1 MPITEFSRPVVYGK
15 RGMICSNSPLAASAG
30 LRVLQQGGNA
40 FDAALAVAAV
50 ETVTLVPLCGLGGD
64 SFILVH
70 EAASGPSSIGKV
82 TGINSSGVAAA
93 GATSD
98 YYWAQGHKTMPLEGP
113 HAVAVP
119 GEVAAWEEFHQ
130 RLCTVPF
137 AELLEPA
144 IAYAQDGF
152 PLSPGISRDL
162 AASVAKLAQ
171 FPASA
176 LLLLPNGEP
185 LGEGDTLVN
194 KDLATSLNLVAK
206 GGAEEFYR
214 GDLARRLVEGL
225 NASGGLFQ
233 EADFAS
239 HRADVYQPISTTYR
253 GHTVYQ
259 TRPPS
264 QGFLLLEML
273 NLLEEFPLGEVD
285 PGSPEGIHLMVEA
298 KKIAYA
304 DRNRLAADPLLVDW
318 PLDELISKEYADQ
331 RRGEIDPSKA
341 SSPAVRQ
348 PVEVEGDTTY
358 FCVADGDG
366 NAVSWVHSLSNAFGS
381 GFVAPGTGVMFNN
394 RAGRGFSLEPD
405 HPNIIAPGKRT
416 MHTLNCYMTTKD
428 GKPAIVGGTP
438 GGDVQPQV
446 GLQIL
451 TGLLDFGMGPQEAVE
466 APRWWS
472 FPGTD
477 PASINTPME
486 VRVEPGMPEDTI
498 RGLEALGHKVS
509 PRKPGVYDGK
519 VQLIVFDH
527 QRGVLMGASDPRGD
541 GQAAAL

>member
-1 MPITEFSRPVVYGK
+1 MPITEFCRPVVYGK
-15 RGMICSNSPLAASAG
+15 RGMVCSNSPLAAAAG
-30 LRVLQQGGNA
+30 LRVLQEGGSA
-40 FDAALAVAAV
+40 FDAALAVAVV

-64 SFILVH
+64 SFILTH
-70 EAASGPSSIGKV
+70 QGDSGKV
-82 TGINSSGVAAA
+82 TGINSSGVAAS

-98 YYWAQGHKTMPLEGP
+98 YYWSQGFKTMPLEGP

-119 GEVAAWEEFHQ
+119 GEVAAWEEFH
-130 RLCTVPF
+130 RRFCTMPF
-137 AELLEPA
+137 PQLLEPA
-144 IAYAQDGF
+144 IGYAQEGF
-152 PLSPGISRDL
+152 PLSPGVSRDL

-176 LLLLPNGEP
+176 SLLLPYGEP
-185 LGEGDTLVN
+185 LGEGDTLIN
-194 KDLATSLNLVAK
+194 QDLAASLRLVAQ
-206 GGAEEFYR
+206 GGADEFYR
-214 GDLARRLVEGL
+214 GDLSKHMVEGL
-225 NASGGLFQ
+225 NSGGGLFEEQ
-233 EADFAS
+233 DFAG
-239 HRADVYQPISTTYR
+239 HRAEVYRPIVTTYR
-253 GHTVYQ
+253 GHTVHQ

-273 NLLEEFPLGEVD
+273 NLLEDFSLGGLAHNSAEAV
-285 PGSPEGIHLMVEA
+285 HLMVEA

-318 PLDELISKEYADQ
+318 PLDELISKEYAGQ
-331 RRGEIDPSKA
+331 RRSEIDPSRA
-341 SSPAVRQ
+341 SSPGPRQ

-381 GFVAPGTGVMFNN
+381 GFVAPGTGIMFNN

-416 MHTLNCYMTTKD
+416 MHTLNCYLATKD
-428 GKPAIVGGTP
+428 GLPAIVGGTP
-438 GGDVQPQV
+438 GGDIQPQI
-446 GLQIL
+446 GLQVL
-451 TGLLDFGMGPQEAVE
+451 TGLLDFGLGPQEVVE

-477 PASINTPME
+477 PATINTPME
-486 VRVEPGMPEDTI
+486 VRVEPGMPEETI
-498 RGLEALGHKVS
+498 RGLKAMGHKVS
-509 PRKPGVYDGK
+509 PRRPGVYDGK
-519 VQLIVFDH
+519 AQLIVFD
-527 QRGVLMGASDPRGD
+527 QERGVLMGASDPRGD

>member
-1 MPITEFSRPVVYGK
+1 MPITEFCRPMVYGK
-15 RGMICSNSPLAASAG
+15 RGMICSNSPLAAAAG

-64 SFILVH
+64 SFILTH
-70 EAASGPSSIGKV
+70 EGASGKV
-82 TGINSSGVAAA
+82 TGINSSGVAAS

-98 YYWAQGHKTMPLEGP
+98 YYWSQGYKTMPLEGP

-130 RLCTVPF
+130 RYCTMPF

-144 IAYAQDGF
+144 IAYAQEGF

-176 LLLLPNGEP
+176 SILLPHGEP
-185 LGEGDTLVN
+185 LGEGHTLIN
-194 KDLATSLNLVAK
+194 KDLASSLRLVAH
-206 GGAEEFYR
+206 GGADEFYR
-214 GDLARRLVEGL
+214 GDLAKRLVQGL
-225 NASGGLFQ
+225 RAGGGLF
-233 EADFAS
+233 EDADFAG
-239 HRADVYQPISTTYR
+239 HRADVYQPIATTYR

-273 NLLEEFPLGEVD
+273 NLLEDFSLSGLEHD
-285 PGSPEGIHLMVEA
+285 SPEAIHLMVEA

-318 PLDELISKEYADQ
+318 PLDELISKEYADL
-331 RRGEIDPSKA
+331 RRSEIDPSRV
-341 SSPAVRQ
+341 SPSAPRQ
-348 PVEVEGDTTY
+348 PLEVEGDTTY
-358 FCVADGDG
+358 FCVADGAG

-416 MHTLNCYMTTKD
+416 MHTLNCYLSTKD
-428 GKPAIVGGTP
+428 GLPAIVGGTP
-438 GGDVQPQV
+438 GGDIQPQI

-477 PASINTPME
+477 PATIDTPME
-486 VRVEPGMPEDTI
+486 IRVEPGMPEETI
-498 RGLEALGHKVS
+498 RGLEAMGHKVS
-509 PRKPGVYDGK
+509 PRRPGVYDGK
-519 VQLIVFDH
+519 TQLIVFDH
-527 QRGVLMGASDPRGD
+527 RRGVLMGASDPRGD